1 MEKSQDYILGIYD
14 DEDVLVEAVGKVR
27 TSGVKIKEVYTPFP
41 VHGLDTAL
49 GYPYSNLPVASFIYG
64 AIGTVTALSTMIW
77 MLGFDWPQDIG
88 GKGIIALPDYIPITF
103 EFTVLLA
110 AHGMVL
116 TFLIVSNLFPWNY
129 APKMFDARSTDDKFV
144 MAIEVGGNSKMSTD
158 AIRSVLRE
166 SGATEVN
173 DYKDESHK

>member
-1 MEKSQDYILGIYD
+1 MKEHQDYILGVYD

-27 TSGVKIKEVYTPFP
+27 EAGVKIKEVFTPFP

-49 GYPYSNLPVASFIYG
+49 GYKYSNLPVASFIYG
-64 AIGTVTALSTMIW
+64 ATGTITALSTMIW

-88 GKGIIALPDYIPITF
+88 GKGHIALPDFIPITF

-144 MAIEVGGNSKMSTD
+144 MAIELDSNSKMTAD

-173 DYKDESHK
+173 DFKDEAHK